1 MPRSPAFASPRMKAP
16 LNTITKLK
24 NDQDSISIFI
34 VKVVKIHKQLYHSVF
49 MLSQLV
55 TLPKLYSM
63 ELGIGMFGDLH
74 INKTGETQPAGQRLR
89 ELIEEIK
96 LMDEVG
102 LDFYGIGEHHRPDY
116 AVSSPEIILA
126 AAATV
131 TKKIKL
137 GSAVSVLSSSDPVKL
152 YQSFA
157 AIDLLSN
164 GRAELMAGRGSFI
177 ESFPLFGY
185 SLDDYDELFEEK
197 LELLVKLNKENPVT
211 WKGKFRPALNKQLVL
226 PRAVNDHLSIWVAVG
241 RTPESVLRAG
251 KHGLPV
257 IFAIIGGNPAQFKP
271 LFEYYKQVYNHFN
284 HDMNTFQVG
293 VHMHSFFG
301 DDSKQIADEYYPI
314 YSAQMDRV
322 GRSRGW
328 PPYQQHQYVTGRSAN
343 GHLII
348 GNANEAVDKI
358 LRMQELFGLT
368 RFSAHMDV
376 GGPSHK
382 LLMRSIE
389 IYGTRIAPK
398 VREALNKK

>member
-1 MPRSPAFASPRMKAP
+1 
-16 LNTITKLK
+16 
-24 NDQDSISIFI
+24 
-34 VKVVKIHKQLYHSVF
+34 
-49 MLSQLV
+49 
-55 TLPKLYSM
+55 M

-74 INKTGETQPAGQRLR
+74 INEKGEIQPAGQRLI

-116 AVSSPEIILA
+116 AVSTPEIIIA
-126 AAATV
+126 AAASV
-131 TKKIKL
+131 TKNIKL

-157 AIDLLSN
+157 TIDLISN

-185 SLDDYDELFEEK
+185 NLDDYDELFEEK
-197 LELLVKLNKENPVT
+197 LELLLAINKGNPVT
-211 WKGKFRPALNKQLVL
+211 WKGKFRPALNNQQIL
-226 PRAVNDHLSIWVAVG
+226 PRAVNDRLNIWIAVG
-241 RTPESVLRAG
+241 GTPASVLRAG

-271 LFEYYKQVYNHFN
+271 LFEYYKNVYSHFG
-284 HDMNTFQVG
+284 HDMNKFQVG

-301 DDSKQIADEYYPI
+301 DDSNRIADEYYPI

-328 PPYQQHQYVTGRSAN
+328 PAYQPQQYVTGRSSN

-348 GNANEAVDKI
+348 GDANESIDKI
-358 LRMQELFGLT
+358 LKLEELFGLT

-389 IYGTRIAPK
+389 IFGTKIAPK
-398 VREALNKK
+398 VREASKKR